1 MQKIQKALESQ
12 RQQAD
17 IINLGKKVSE
27 DVNALSSLAS
37 SALEVSSALQFSGGA
52 NPVKAVM
59 SAVSETEIA
68 VLGAAKVQEASA
80 FANVPVPEAVVDF
93 SLDANHILVLN
104 VLALVVWK
112 FLRHVQLECL
122 IQILRFK
129 PMVPG

>member
-1 MQKIQKALESQ
+1 
-12 RQQAD
+12 
-17 IINLGKKVSE
+17 
-27 DVNALSSLAS
+27 
-37 SALEVSSALQFSGGA
+37 
-52 NPVKAVM
+52 M

-80 FANVPVPEAVVDF
+80 FANVPVPEAVIDF

-122 IQILRFK
+122 KQILRFK